1 MGDRLSYYRDLLSRA
16 RGAFRSFWVSD
27 HLMKDDAPILEAWT
41 TLTWLAA
48 EFPDY
53 AFGHLVLAQSYR
65 NPALLAK
72 MAATLESL
80 SGGGRLVLGI
90 GAGWQGDEYRAYG
103 YPFPS
108 AGTRIEQ
115 LSEAIDVLRAMWTGA
130 PATYRGTHY
139 QVEDAWCE
147 PRPVRTIPI
156 LIGGRRPKLMRVAA
170 AKADI
175 WQWDG
180 PIERYRQPYDLL
192 VAGCAAIGR
201 DLTSVRL
208 STSGEAYFPLD
219 RAAFPAP
226 AEASV
231 TPEQDPEG
239 VLAGEYDWVLGP
251 TPEDA
256 IRELGPLVDLGV
268 THVTVYFHDR
278 RSLDVF
284 AREVIPAFG

>member
-1 MGDRLSYYRDLLSRA
+1 MDDRHAYYRELLDLG
-16 RGAFRSFWVSD
+16 RGIFGSAWVSD
-27 HLMKDDAPILEAWT
+27 HLMKEDWRILEGWT
-41 TLTWLAA
+41 AIAYLAA

-53 AFGHLVLAQSYR
+53 TFGNLVLAQSYR

-72 MAATLESL
+72 MAATLEYL
-80 SGGGRLVLGI
+80 TGGRLVLGI

-115 LSEAIDVLRAMWTGA
+115 LSEAIDVLRAMWIGA

-219 RAAFPAP
+219 RAGFPAR

-231 TPEQDPEG
+231 TNEQDP
-239 VLAGEYDWVLGP
+239 
-251 TPEDA
+251 
-256 IRELGPLVDLGV
+256 
-268 THVTVYFHDR
+268 
-278 RSLDVF
+278 
-284 AREVIPAFG
+284 